1 MEAVRVSTFHPQT
14 KTNSEDEFS
23 KQIPRRR
30 MAPWR
35 RFNPRRRIPWGRIS
49 ARRRITPPKTNSV
62 CKETVLSTL
71 CCTHPSSHLRWVPH
85 EVFFSSVRFASWG
98 ACGENSVAPRAWT
111 FTGCGTMDFQ
121 KPSSEVSLHEHWRWW
136 LLGPRPRPVTWYY
149 TNYIC
154 CKWCWVLWSS
164 TPPKWINWIYFFLLL
179 ASIC

>member
-23 KQIPRRR
+23 KKIQRRR

-49 ARRRITPPKTNSV
+49 ARRRITPPKKNSV

-71 CCTHPSSHLRWVPH
+71 CCTHPSPHLRWVPH

-121 KPSSEVSLHEHWRWW
+121 KP
-136 LLGPRPRPVTWYY
+136 PRALALMVTGSTTEARHMILYKLY
-149 TNYIC
+149 MLQVMLSAM
-154 CKWCWVLWSS
+154 VLN
-164 TPPKWINWIYFFLLL
+164 PPKMNKLDLFF
-179 ASIC
+179 STVS